1 MLVSAQKTSA
11 IQPTQRSDMDPSTA
25 AASALYSG
33 LMQNVQNAASFQ
45 TSQAVQQASNTV
57 SDNVTAAFA
66 KTRVLLQATPPT
78 ASTAQAN
85 STTQSATQ
93 SSALDEFKDYMSKSP
108 EQRMRDRIL
117 EEMGI
122 TEEDLKNM
130 PPEKQQAVA
139 QEIAQRVQDK
149 LKLAQVEKDANG
161 VDKQVTDK
169 FLAAL

>member
-33 LMQNVQNAASFQ
+33 LMQNVQNTATLQA
-45 TSQAVQQASNTV
+45 SQAVQQAGNTV
-57 SDNVTAAFA
+57 NDNVAAAFA

-85 STTQSATQ
+85 SAIQSP
-93 SSALDEFKDYMSKSP
+93 ALDEFKDYMSKSP
-108 EQRMRDRIL
+108 EQRLRDRIL

-122 TEEDLKNM
+122 TEEDLKNL

-161 VDKQVTDK
+161 VEKQVADK

>member
-1 MLVSAQKTSA
+1 MLVSAQKTTA
-11 IQPTQRSDMDPSTA
+11 IQPSQRSDMDPSTA

-33 LMQNVQNAASFQ
+33 LMQNVQNTATLQA
-45 TSQAVQQASNTV
+45 SQAVQQASNTV
-57 SDNVTAAFA
+57 SDNVAAAFA

-85 STTQSATQ
+85 STTQS
-93 SSALDEFKDYMSKSP
+93 SALDEFKDYMNKSP

-149 LKLAQVEKDANG
+149 LKLAQVEKDASG
-161 VDKQVTDK
+161 IEKQVTDK

>member
-33 LMQNVQNAASFQ
+33 LMQNVQNTATLQA
-45 TSQAVQQASNTV
+45 SQAVQQAGNTV
-57 SDNVTAAFA
+57 NDNVAAAFA

-85 STTQSATQ
+85 SATQ
-93 SSALDEFKDYMSKSP
+93 GSALDEFKDYMSKSP

-122 TEEDLKNM
+122 TEEDLKNL

-149 LKLAQVEKDANG
+149 LKLVQVEKDASG
-161 VDKQVTDK
+161 VEKQVADK

>member
-11 IQPTQRSDMDPSTA
+11 IQPSQRSDMDPSTA

-33 LMQNVQNAASFQ
+33 LMQNVQNTATLQA
-45 TSQAVQQASNTV
+45 SQAVQQAGNTV
-57 SDNVTAAFA
+57 NDNVAAAFA

-85 STTQSATQ
+85 SATQ
-93 SSALDEFKDYMSKSP
+93 GSALDEFKDYMSKSP

-122 TEEDLKNM
+122 TEEDLKNL

-149 LKLAQVEKDANG
+149 LKLAQVEKDASG
-161 VDKQVTDK
+161 VEKQVADK

>member
-57 SDNVTAAFA
+57 NDNVAAAFA

-85 STTQSATQ
+85 SATQ

-149 LKLAQVEKDANG
+149 LKLAQVEKDTNG

>member
-33 LMQNVQNAASFQ
+33 LMQNVQNATTLQA
-45 TSQAVQQASNTV
+45 SQAVQQAGNTV
-57 SDNVTAAFA
+57 SDNVAAAFA

-85 STTQSATQ
+85 SATQ
-93 SSALDEFKDYMSKSP
+93 GSALDEFKDYMSKSP
-108 EQRMRDRIL
+108 EQRMRDSIL

-122 TEEDLKNM
+122 TEQDLKNM
-130 PPEKQQAVA
+130 PPEKQLAVA
-139 QEIAQRVQDK
+139 QEIAQRLQDK

-161 VDKQVTDK
+161 IEKQVTDT

>member
-33 LMQNVQNAASFQ
+33 LMQNVQNTATLQAF
-45 TSQAVQQASNTV
+45 QAVQQAGNTV
-57 SDNVTAAFA
+57 NDNVAAAFA

-85 STTQSATQ
+85 SATQ
-93 SSALDEFKDYMSKSP
+93 GSALDEFKDYMSKSP

-122 TEEDLKNM
+122 TEEDLKNL

-161 VDKQVTDK
+161 VEKQVADK

>member
-11 IQPTQRSDMDPSTA
+11 IQPSQRSDMDPSTA

-33 LMQNVQNAASFQ
+33 LMQNVQNTATLQAP
-45 TSQAVQQASNTV
+45 QAVQQAGNTV
-57 SDNVTAAFA
+57 NDNVAAAFA

-85 STTQSATQ
+85 SATQ
-93 SSALDEFKDYMSKSP
+93 GSALDEFKDYMSKSP

-122 TEEDLKNM
+122 TEEDLKNL

-161 VDKQVTDK
+161 VEKQVADK

>member
-1 MLVSAQKTSA
+1 MLVSAQKTTA
-11 IQPTQRSDMDPSTA
+11 IQPSQRSDMDPSTA

-33 LMQNVQNAASFQ
+33 LMQNVQNTATLQA
-45 TSQAVQQASNTV
+45 SQAVQQASNTV
-57 SDNVTAAFA
+57 SDNVAAAFA

-85 STTQSATQ
+85 STTQ

-149 LKLAQVEKDANG
+149 LKLAQVEKDASG
-161 VDKQVTDK
+161 IEKQVTDK

>member
-11 IQPTQRSDMDPSTA
+11 IQPTQRSDMDPTTA

-33 LMQNVQNAASFQ
+33 LMQNVQNAANNQ
-45 TSQAVQQASNTV
+45 ISQAVQQASNTV
-57 SDNVTAAFA
+57 NDNVAAAFA

-85 STTQSATQ
+85 SATQ
-93 SSALDEFKDYMSKSP
+93 GSALDEFKDYMSKSP
-108 EQRMRDRIL
+108 EQRLRDRIL

-130 PPEKQQAVA
+130 PPAKQQAVA

-149 LKLAQVEKDANG
+149 LKLAQVEKDASG

>member
-33 LMQNVQNAASFQ
+33 LMQNVQNAATLQ
-45 TSQAVQQASNTV
+45 ASQAVQQAGNTV
-57 SDNVTAAFA
+57 SDNVAAAFA

-85 STTQSATQ
+85 SATQ
-93 SSALDEFKDYMSKSP
+93 GSALDEFKDYMSKSP
-108 EQRMRDRIL
+108 EQRMRDSIL

-122 TEEDLKNM
+122 TEQDLKNM
-130 PPEKQQAVA
+130 PPEKQLAVA
-139 QEIAQRVQDK
+139 QEIAQRLQDK

-161 VDKQVTDK
+161 IEKQVTDT

>member
-33 LMQNVQNAASFQ
+33 LMQNVQNTATLQA
-45 TSQAVQQASNTV
+45 SQAVQQAGNTV
-57 SDNVTAAFA
+57 NDNVAAAFA

-85 STTQSATQ
+85 SATQ
-93 SSALDEFKDYMSKSP
+93 GSALDEFKDYMSKSP

-122 TEEDLKNM
+122 TEEDLKNL

-149 LKLAQVEKDANG
+149 LKLAQVEKDASG
-161 VDKQVTDK
+161 VEKQVADK

>member
-1 MLVSAQKTSA
+1 M
-11 IQPTQRSDMDPSTA
+11 
-25 AASALYSG
+25 
-33 LMQNVQNAASFQ
+33 
-45 TSQAVQQASNTV
+45 QQAGNTV
-57 SDNVTAAFA
+57 NDNVAAAFA

-78 ASTAQAN
+78 ASTTQAN
-85 STTQSATQ
+85 SATQ

-122 TEEDLKNM
+122 TEEDLKNL

-149 LKLAQVEKDANG
+149 LKLAHVEKDASG

>member
-57 SDNVTAAFA
+57 NDNVAAAFA

-85 STTQSATQ
+85 SATQ

-130 PPEKQQAVA
+130 LPEKQQAVA

>member
-1 MLVSAQKTSA
+1 MLVSAQKTTA
-11 IQPTQRSDMDPSTA
+11 IQPSQRSDMDPSTA

-33 LMQNVQNAASFQ
+33 LMQNVQNTPTLQA
-45 TSQAVQQASNTV
+45 SQAVQQASNTV
-57 SDNVTAAFA
+57 SDNVAAAFA

-78 ASTAQAN
+78 TSTAQAN
-85 STTQSATQ
+85 STTQ

-149 LKLAQVEKDANG
+149 LKLAQVEKDASG
-161 VDKQVTDK
+161 IEKQVTDK

>member
-57 SDNVTAAFA
+57 NDNVAAAFA
-66 KTRVLLQATPPT
+66 KTRVLLQAPPPT

-85 STTQSATQ
+85 SATQ

-149 LKLAQVEKDANG
+149 LKLAQVEKDASG

>member
-33 LMQNVQNAASFQ
+33 LMQNVQNATTLQA
-45 TSQAVQQASNTV
+45 SQAVQQAGNTV
-57 SDNVTAAFA
+57 SDNVAAAFA

-85 STTQSATQ
+85 SATQ
-93 SSALDEFKDYMSKSP
+93 GSALDEFKDYMSKSP
-108 EQRMRDRIL
+108 EQRMRDSIL

-122 TEEDLKNM
+122 TEQDLKNM
-130 PPEKQQAVA
+130 PPEKQLAVA
-139 QEIAQRVQDK
+139 QEIAQRLQDK
-149 LKLAQVEKDANG
+149 LKLAQVEKDASG
-161 VDKQVTDK
+161 VEKQVTDT

>member
-1 MLVSAQKTSA
+1 MLVSAQKSSA
-11 IQPTQRSDMDPSTA
+11 IQPSQRSDTDPSTA

-33 LMQNVQNAASFQ
+33 LMQNVQNAANAQASQ
-45 TSQAVQQASNTV
+45 TVQQASNTV
-57 SDNVTAAFA
+57 SDNVSAAFA

-78 ASTAQAN
+78 TSSAQ
-85 STTQSATQ
+85 TTSATQ
-93 SSALDEFKDYMSKSP
+93 GSALDEFKDYMSKSP
-108 EQRMRDRIL
+108 EQRLRDQIL

-139 QEIAQRVQDK
+139 QEIAQRLQDK
-149 LKLAQVEKDANG
+149 MQMAQVEKDANG
-161 VDKQVTDK
+161 VDKQVVDK

>member
-57 SDNVTAAFA
+57 SDNVAAAFA

-85 STTQSATQ
+85 SATQ
-93 SSALDEFKDYMSKSP
+93 NSALDEFKDYMSKSP

-149 LKLAQVEKDANG
+149 LKLAQVEKDASG

>member
-1 MLVSAQKTSA
+1 MLVSAQKTPA

-33 LMQNVQNAASFQ
+33 LMQNVQNTATLQA
-45 TSQAVQQASNTV
+45 SQAVQQAGNTV
-57 SDNVTAAFA
+57 NDNVAAAFA

-78 ASTAQAN
+78 ASTAQGN
-85 STTQSATQ
+85 SATQ
-93 SSALDEFKDYMSKSP
+93 GSALDEFKDYMSKSP

-122 TEEDLKNM
+122 TEEDLKNL

-149 LKLAQVEKDANG
+149 LKLAQVEKDASG
-161 VDKQVTDK
+161 VEKQVADK

>member
-11 IQPTQRSDMDPSTA
+11 IQPSQRSDLDPTTA

-33 LMQNVQNAASFQ
+33 LMQNVQNAATFQ
-45 TSQAVQQASNTV
+45 ASQTVQQASNTV
-57 SDNVTAAFA
+57 SDNVAAAFA

-78 ASTAQAN
+78 ASTAQTN
-85 STTQSATQ
+85 SATQ
-93 SSALDEFKDYMSKSP
+93 GSALNEFKDYMSKSP
-108 EQRMRDRIL
+108 EQRLRDRIL

-122 TEEDLKNM
+122 TEEELKNM

-139 QEIAQRVQDK
+139 QEIAQRMQDK

-161 VDKQVTDK
+161 VEKQVADK

>member
-33 LMQNVQNAASFQ
+33 LMQNVQNTATLQAP
-45 TSQAVQQASNTV
+45 QAVQQAGNTV
-57 SDNVTAAFA
+57 NDNVAAAFA

-85 STTQSATQ
+85 SATQ
-93 SSALDEFKDYMSKSP
+93 GSALDEFKDYMSKSP

-122 TEEDLKNM
+122 TEEDLKNL

-161 VDKQVTDK
+161 VEKQVADK

>member
-33 LMQNVQNAASFQ
+33 LMQNVQNAANNQ

-57 SDNVTAAFA
+57 NDNVAAAFA

-85 STTQSATQ
+85 SATQ
-93 SSALDEFKDYMSKSP
+93 SSALDEFKDYMSKSLNS
-108 EQRMRDRIL
+108 EC
-117 EEMGI
+117 
-122 TEEDLKNM
+122 
-130 PPEKQQAVA
+130 
-139 QEIAQRVQDK
+139 
-149 LKLAQVEKDANG
+149 
-161 VDKQVTDK
+161 VTASSK
-169 FLAAL
+169 RWALPRKT

>member
-33 LMQNVQNAASFQ
+33 LMQNVQNTATLQAF
-45 TSQAVQQASNTV
+45 QAVQQAGNTV
-57 SDNVTAAFA
+57 NDNVAAAFA

-85 STTQSATQ
+85 SATQ
-93 SSALDEFKDYMSKSP
+93 GSALDEFKDYMSKSP

-122 TEEDLKNM
+122 TEEDLKNL

-149 LKLAQVEKDANG
+149 LKLVQVEKDASG
-161 VDKQVTDK
+161 VEKQVADK

>member
-11 IQPTQRSDMDPSTA
+11 IQPSQRSDMDPSTA

-33 LMQNVQNAASFQ
+33 LMQNVQNTATLQA
-45 TSQAVQQASNTV
+45 SQAVQQAGNTV
-57 SDNVTAAFA
+57 NDNVAAAFA
-66 KTRVLLQATPPT
+66 KTRVLLQATPPN

-85 STTQSATQ
+85 SATQ
-93 SSALDEFKDYMSKSP
+93 GSALDEFKDYMSKSP

-122 TEEDLKNM
+122 TEEDLKNL

-161 VDKQVTDK
+161 VEKQVADK

>member
-1 MLVSAQKTSA
+1 
-11 IQPTQRSDMDPSTA
+11 MDPSTA
-25 AASALYSG
+25 AAGALYSG
-33 LMQNVQNAASFQ
+33 LMQNVQNTATLQA
-45 TSQAVQQASNTV
+45 SQAVQQAGNTV
-57 SDNVTAAFA
+57 NDNVAAAFA

-85 STTQSATQ
+85 SATQ
-93 SSALDEFKDYMSKSP
+93 GPALDEFKDYMSKSP
-108 EQRMRDRIL
+108 EQRLRDRIL

-122 TEEDLKNM
+122 TEEDLKNL

-161 VDKQVTDK
+161 VEKQVADK

>member
-11 IQPTQRSDMDPSTA
+11 IQPSQRSDMDPSTA

-33 LMQNVQNAASFQ
+33 LMQNVQNTATLQA
-45 TSQAVQQASNTV
+45 SQAVQQAGNTV
-57 SDNVTAAFA
+57 NDNVAAAFA

-85 STTQSATQ
+85 SATQ
-93 SSALDEFKDYMSKSP
+93 GSALDEFKDYMSKSP

-122 TEEDLKNM
+122 TEEDLKNL

-161 VDKQVTDK
+161 VEKQVADK

>member
-33 LMQNVQNAASFQ
+33 LMQNVQNTATLQA
-45 TSQAVQQASNTV
+45 SQAVQQAGNTV
-57 SDNVTAAFA
+57 NDNVAAAFA

-85 STTQSATQ
+85 SATQ
-93 SSALDEFKDYMSKSP
+93 GSALDEFKDYMSKSP

-122 TEEDLKNM
+122 TEEDLKNL

-161 VDKQVTDK
+161 VEKQVADK

>member
-1 MLVSAQKTSA
+1 MLVSAQKTTA
-11 IQPTQRSDMDPSTA
+11 IQPSQRSDMDPSTA
-25 AASALYSG
+25 AASALYSS
-33 LMQNVQNAASFQ
+33 LMQNVQNTATLQA
-45 TSQAVQQASNTV
+45 SQAVQQASNTV
-57 SDNVTAAFA
+57 SDNVAAAFA

-85 STTQSATQ
+85 SATQ
-93 SSALDEFKDYMSKSP
+93 GSALDEFKDYMSKSP

-122 TEEDLKNM
+122 TEEDLKNL

-149 LKLAQVEKDANG
+149 LKLAQVEKDASG
-161 VDKQVTDK
+161 VEKQVTDK

>member
-33 LMQNVQNAASFQ
+33 LMQNVQNATTLQA
-45 TSQAVQQASNTV
+45 SQAVQQAGNTV
-57 SDNVTAAFA
+57 SDNVAAAFA

-85 STTQSATQ
+85 SATQ
-93 SSALDEFKDYMSKSP
+93 GSALDEFKDYMSKSP
-108 EQRMRDRIL
+108 EQRMRDSIL
-117 EEMGI
+117 EEMSI
-122 TEEDLKNM
+122 TEQDLKNM
-130 PPEKQQAVA
+130 PPEKQLAVA
-139 QEIAQRVQDK
+139 QEIAQRLQDK
-149 LKLAQVEKDANG
+149 LKLAQVEKDASG
-161 VDKQVTDK
+161 VEKQVTDT